1 MASNDEIKQLPLHEE
16 HLAAGARFASFAGYE
31 MPMRYGSIVE
41 EHHTVRKGVGFF
53 DVSHMGQVFVRGE
66 GALAAL
72 NRLVTNDLS
81 RLTDG
86 HAFYTPMC
94 NAAGGILDDL
104 IIYRLAAD
112 EWLVCVNAARRAQ
125 DVAWMSE
132 QIGDAASVDDESAS
146 WSQFAIQ
153 GPKARD
159 VVHSVADEALAAMP
173 RFGVARLRV
182 AGADVIAA
190 RTGYTGE
197 DGYELYVPNDAAG
210 AVFSAVMKAGEAEG
224 IALIGLAARDTLR
237 LEARYLLYGSD
248 IDESTNPLEAG
259 LAWTVKWD
267 KEDFIGK
274 SALEAL
280 RASGP
285 ARRLRG
291 FVLQERGMLR
301 AGYPIFVDDAKVGS
315 LTSASV
321 APSLDGSVIG
331 LGYIESGYTDAE
343 QVQVEVRGKRLSAE
357 VTRKPFYT
365 GSAAS

>member
-1 MASNDEIKQLPLHEE
+1 MASKDEINQLLLHEE
-16 HLAAGARFASFAGYE
+16 HVAAGARFAPFAGYE

-41 EHHTVRKGVGFF
+41 EHHCVRKGVGFF

-86 HAFYTPMC
+86 NALYTPMC
-94 NAAGGILDDL
+94 NASGGILDDL

-112 EWLVCVNAARRAQ
+112 EWLVCVNAARRTQ

-132 QIGDAASVDDESAS
+132 QIGDAAAVDDESES
-146 WSQFAIQ
+146 WCQFAIQ

-159 VVHSVADEALAAMP
+159 VVHSVADDALAALP

-182 AGADVIAA
+182 AGAEVIAA

-197 DGYELYVPNDAAG
+197 DGYELYVPSAVAR
-210 AVFSAVMKAGEAEG
+210 AVFAGIMKAGQPEG

-248 IDESTNPLEAG
+248 IGESTNPIEAG

-267 KEDFIGK
+267 KGDFIGK
-274 SALEAL
+274 RALEAI
-280 RASGP
+280 RESGP

-301 AGYPIFVDDAKVGS
+301 AGYPVFVDDTNVGS

-321 APSLDGSVIG
+321 APSLDGQVIG
-331 LGYIESGYTDAE
+331 LGYIRADLCDAE
-343 QVQVEVRGKRLSAE
+343 QAQIEVRGKRLSAE
-357 VTRKPFYT
+357 VTRKPFYI
-365 GSAAS
+365 GSAAG